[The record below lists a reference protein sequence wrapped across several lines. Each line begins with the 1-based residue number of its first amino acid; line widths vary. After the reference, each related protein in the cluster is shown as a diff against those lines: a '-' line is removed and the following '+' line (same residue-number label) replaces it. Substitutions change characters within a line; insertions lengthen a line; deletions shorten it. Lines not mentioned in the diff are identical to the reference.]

1 VCSIRSFVFS
11 SSSVKQRIILT
22 QFSDTLPIVVGEE
35 VGADFSPVLN
45 VPALS
50 SFLVVAAIFLFLQI
64 RIAMIGRAADQRTEA
79 LEELRSVK
87 KLELVGRT
95 TPDEVQRALNKYRET
110 YDRVEELRTVV
121 PGARIAPPP
130 SQSLSRERMED
141 NVKGARQ
148 FLSID
153 PEPSEEKD
161 DKTDKSLP
169 LPLVLLLAA
178 VAASQIGL
186 LVLLSVDPVT
196 GKGIFD
202 AIDAIPG
209 FPNS

>member
-1 VCSIRSFVFS
+1 VFDPLVCFLKYCNSE
-11 SSSVKQRIILT
+11 LT
-22 QFSDTLPIVVGEE
+22 QFSDTLPIVNGQE
-35 VGADFSPVLN
+35 VADFSPVLN

-50 SFLVVAAIFLFLQI
+50 SFLVVAAIFVFLQL
-64 RIAMIGRAADQRTEA
+64 RIASIGRAADQRTEA
-79 LEELRSVK
+79 LGELRSLK

-95 TPDEVQRALNKYRET
+95 TPDEVKRALDKYRET

-141 NVKGARQ
+141 NVAGARQ

-153 PEPSEEKD
+153 PEPSEGND
-161 DKTDKSLP
+161 DNTERSLP
-169 LPLVLLLAA
+169 LPLALLLAV

-186 LVLLSVDPVT
+186 LFLLSVDPVT

-202 AIDAIPG
+202 AIPG
-209 FPNS
+209 FPSS

>member
-1 VCSIRSFVFS
+1 MCSIRSLLLLNWCKNS
-11 SSSVKQRIILT
+11 ELT
-22 QFSDTLPIVVGEE
+22 HFLDTLPIVSGQE
-35 VGADFSPVLN
+35 VTTDFSPVLN

-50 SFLVVAAIFLFLQI
+50 SFLVVGAIFLFLQL
-64 RIAMIGRAADQRTEA
+64 RISGIGRAADQRTEA
-79 LEELRSVK
+79 LEELRGVK
-87 KLELVGRT
+87 KLELVGKT
-95 TPDEVQRALNKYRET
+95 TPDEVKLALDKYRET

-121 PGARIAPPP
+121 PGVRIAPPP

-153 PEPSEEKD
+153 PEPSEGND
-161 DKTDKSLP
+161 DQTERKLP
-169 LPLVLLLAA
+169 LSLVLLLAV

-202 AIDAIPG
+202 AIPT
-209 FPNS
+209 FPSS